1 MLSAAKIRP
10 LEEFFELP
18 SLPSSVRLTPS
29 KEVAVALN
37 EGSIICLCRAPRKQA
52 PEILR
57 TFRVEKLA
65 MVEGKAGKPQVRWT
79 LMDNSGC
86 WFDGLTQQVDIYKG
100 VLLIQAS
107 DPLVIH
113 PSPYGQRVVFKL
125 KLPSQY
131 RVHHLAYMR
140 KYFPKQVAKLHSV
153 T

>member
-18 SLPSSVRLTPS
+18 SFQSSVRLTPS

-37 EGSIICLCRAPRKQA
+37 EGSIICLCRAPKKQE

-57 TFRVEKLA
+57 TFRVEKLTLT
-65 MVEGKAGKPQVRWT
+65 EGKSGTPQVRWT
-79 LMDNSGC
+79 IMDGNGC
-86 WFDGLTQQVDIYKG
+86 WFDGLTHKVDLYKG
-100 VLLIQAS
+100 LFFIQAT

-125 KLPSQY
+125 RLPSQY

-140 KYFPKQVAKLHSV
+140 KYFPRQVEKLHSV